1 MEYQMNEELEIKIAE
16 VLISVKE
23 QEERKLYDT
32 FDFLK
37 ELKYETK
44 LSPNIISQMTEAIKY
59 GLSRDYSVFKPYW
72 SIYILIGKLAPLH
85 VGEIASIQNEITN
98 YLNDDIVEYEDF
110 TSALYFFSKVWG
122 DLEPVWSAENKAA
135 IIKNLIEI
143 IEDEYESDGSFD
155 AFVADDVL
163 RALII
168 IGKDDPKA
176 QETIKWVEKV
186 LEEDNQYDDDEEED
200 EDED

>member
-1 MEYQMNEELEIKIAE
+1 MEYQMNEELEKKIAE

-23 QEERKLYDT
+23 QEERKLSDT

-44 LSPNIISQMTEAIKY
+44 LSPNIVSQMTEAIKY

-85 VGEIASIQNEITN
+85 SGEIASIQDEITN

-110 TSALYFFSKVWG
+110 TSALYFFSKAWG
-122 DLEPVWSAENKAA
+122 DLEPGWTAENKAA
-135 IIKNLIEI
+135 IIRNLIEI

-176 QETIKWVEKV
+176 RETIKWVEKV
-186 LEEDNQYDDDEEED
+186 LEEDNQYDDEED